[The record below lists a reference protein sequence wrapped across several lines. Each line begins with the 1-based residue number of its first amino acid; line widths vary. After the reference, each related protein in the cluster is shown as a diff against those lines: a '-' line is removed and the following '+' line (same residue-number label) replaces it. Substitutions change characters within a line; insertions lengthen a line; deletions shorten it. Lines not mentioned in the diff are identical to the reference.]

1 VLHEIIIHFVKVR
14 NRLQNMSTNTDH
26 GNYWRCYL
34 SNVLL
39 SDTVKLIQQDGRKW
53 MRCWLTQEVTAFWEI
68 EYYFVTM
75 MFSKVFWYSMGSC
88 KTNNVKIHQAVQRRF
103 RKNAVTLSTCSKN
116 IKRRISQHSC
126 QWMLH
131 SNLHIS
137 LHDYC
142 EHHDGRKGCTCVYLY
157 NWMNAT
163 VWIPLKTSTMC
174 TLFFIN

>member
-88 KTNNVKIHQAVQRRF
+88 KTNNV
-103 RKNAVTLSTCSKN
+103 
-116 IKRRISQHSC
+116 
-126 QWMLH
+126 
-131 SNLHIS
+131 
-137 LHDYC
+137 
-142 EHHDGRKGCTCVYLY
+142 
-157 NWMNAT
+157 
-163 VWIPLKTSTMC
+163 
-174 TLFFIN
+174 